1 MQTRLAIQS
10 MSYFTQSTINIREET
25 VKNIMEFSLL
35 NNLSLADIVKHTE
48 MVIVALIFFEIIKK
62 K

>member
-48 MVIVALIFFEIIKK
+48 MVIVALIFLK
-62 K
+62 